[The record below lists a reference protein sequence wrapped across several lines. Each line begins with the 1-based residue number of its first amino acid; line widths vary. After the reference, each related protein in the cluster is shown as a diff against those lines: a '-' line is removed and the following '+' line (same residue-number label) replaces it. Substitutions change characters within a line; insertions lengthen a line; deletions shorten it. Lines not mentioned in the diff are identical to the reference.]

1 MFSMADLTTVCF
13 KVKPPDL
20 RLLEALEE
28 LEQLKRSDVL
38 RRAIRAYARELG
50 VEAEPSAKPSARRR
64 KR

>member
-1 MFSMADLTTVCF
+1 MSSMADLTTVCF
-13 KVKPPDL
+13 KVKTPDL

-28 LEQLKRSDVL
+28 REQLKRSDVL

-50 VEAEPSAKPSARRR
+50 VEAAAPAKPTAQRR